1 MAYNPTTNGRKVLQ
15 NYRTKLTPDSA
26 FTGQLGNLLAEGEIF
41 VKMGTGTGDEAKKK
55 DTSLWVLA
63 ADGSTPVKFLS
74 EEAIRDLVTT
84 GASEGVANIIT
95 SVGLG
100 SAGSYVDKEGTNYL
114 DDANSV
120 ESEISALD
128 TALGSFSGAME
139 QKIADMSA
147 STVADD
153 NKVITDVTQANGQ
166 ITATASNI
174 TGVKLAGYADGSDAK
189 IAATDT
195 LGEALGK
202 LQGQI
207 NAMDLATVGGADGNV
222 IVAVGEQDG
231 KVSATSSSLK
241 DVKLT
246 GYAKD
251 TDATGDIAATDDLEG
266 ALSKLEN
273 GIAAAKAATTLN
285 NTDHSINVTTAGT
298 GTTVALNVKS
308 GEKVIAVGSDGVYT
322 DIKITALTAQE
333 ITALNDENVKEA
345 YKLQDTTGGT
355 LGDVIKIYKDSSLKS
370 VTLSGDTSSDGQW
383 MIYTYTLAD
392 GTEQEVAVDVSRFL
406 VEAEFQNGVA
416 ADTNG
421 VVHGVVDQTSESF
434 LTVGTDGFKLSGVQ
448 NAIDTAVANASAATV
463 ESLDSEVTGAS
474 SDGRV
479 TVVIAEANGKLSGAT
494 VTLSDLASASALT
507 DEIARAESAES
518 AIDGVVGAT
527 KGDNETR
534 SYTHSNSNYLT
545 AATPTVKSDVE
556 ALDTVLGKAAATA
569 AGNDAVEFSSSNTV
583 ASNIQSLKARIAAAE
598 AKTVS
603 AAGDN
608 TYVTATTANT
618 ANGVEVQVSAITSNI
633 ADATSAATGLV
644 DAWDAK
650 QYAVYGVQDRTTG
663 GPNTINVSTTTD
675 TNGRKVID
683 FTNMIVDCGEFK
695 TQSGS

>member
-308 GEKVIAVGSDGVYT
+308 GE
-322 DIKITALTAQE
+322 
-333 ITALNDENVKEA
+333 
-345 YKLQDTTGGT
+345 
-355 LGDVIKIYKDSSLKS
+355 
-370 VTLSGDTSSDGQW
+370 
-383 MIYTYTLAD
+383 
-392 GTEQEVAVDVSRFL
+392 
-406 VEAEFQNGVA
+406 
-416 ADTNG
+416 
-421 VVHGVVDQTSESF
+421 
-434 LTVGTDGFKLSGVQ
+434 
-448 NAIDTAVANASAATV
+448 
-463 ESLDSEVTGAS
+463 
-474 SDGRV
+474 
-479 TVVIAEANGKLSGAT
+479 
-494 VTLSDLASASALT
+494 
-507 DEIARAESAES
+507 
-518 AIDGVVGAT
+518 
-527 KGDNETR
+527 
-534 SYTHSNSNYLT
+534 
-545 AATPTVKSDVE
+545 
-556 ALDTVLGKAAATA
+556 
-569 AGNDAVEFSSSNTV
+569 
-583 ASNIQSLKARIAAAE
+583 
-598 AKTVS
+598 
-603 AAGDN
+603 
-608 TYVTATTANT
+608 
-618 ANGVEVQVSAITSNI
+618 
-633 ADATSAATGLV
+633 
-644 DAWDAK
+644 
-650 QYAVYGVQDRTTG
+650 
-663 GPNTINVSTTTD
+663 
-675 TNGRKVID
+675 
-683 FTNMIVDCGEFK
+683 
-695 TQSGS
+695 